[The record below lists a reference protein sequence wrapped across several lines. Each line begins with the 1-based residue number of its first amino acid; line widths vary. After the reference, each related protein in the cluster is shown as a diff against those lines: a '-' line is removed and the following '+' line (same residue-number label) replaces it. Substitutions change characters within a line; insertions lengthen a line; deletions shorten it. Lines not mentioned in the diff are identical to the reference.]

1 MCRCRSVLARTSGT
15 GLINQGL
22 QRTLPNH
29 LTALMPGAGANINH
43 LVGTSNR
50 FFIMLHHE

>member
-1 MCRCRSVLARTSGT
+1 
-15 GLINQGL
+15 L

-29 LTALMPGAGANINH
+29 LTALMSGAGANIND

-50 FFIMLHHE
+50 FFVMLHDE